1 MLTSTGFAALFESR
15 TIVQFLRGDDTRAR
29 DATRTA
35 SSLSR
40 QRHTRDKLRGR
51 DSIVTVVVVAAE
63 ISRYDDGSKR

>member
-40 QRHTRDKLRGR
+40 QRHKLRGR
-51 DSIVTVVVVAAE
+51 DSIVTLVVVAAE